1 MSQIIYKVDNKNV
14 IWNINLR
21 ARVGQTVTHNSTQ
34 FTNLTGK
41 NSEPGVGVDW
51 FLLDKGLSES
61 FTDDVSGTH
70 AIDWGF
76 GNSNLTMTANTVFN
90 EINLPPLGVE
100 KTITIYLYGNF
111 SPTDIIAWGIIG
123 QPYDGVNGSQIVVHW
138 KGDGTYHAVRNNLV

>member
-1 MSQIIYKVDNKNV
+1 MAKQIINNGAFDNDPSAEKIRISFDKVNSNFTELYKGIQSLSTTENV
-14 IWNINLR
+14 S
-21 ARVGQTVTHNSTQ
+21 VTH
-34 FTNLTGK
+34 
-41 NSEPGVGVDW
+41 E
-51 FLLDKGLSES
+51 
-61 FTDDVSGTH
+61 
-70 AIDWGF
+70 IDWEF

-123 QPYDGVNGSQIVVHW
+123 QPYDGVNGSQIVVQW